1 MRAQRDAMPDED
13 RAACADEHGRVW
25 YHAIVINNGHNSAQP
40 QCLVQVSLVRYPFG
54 PIVPAGHSRRMRP
67 DCLSNLYTWVR

>member
-1 MRAQRDAMPDED
+1 MRTER
-13 RAACADEHGRVW
+13 RAPTSMVGSGITP
-25 YHAIVINNGHNSAQP
+25 IVINNGRKSAQP